1 MAKIPADV
9 GSWLRELSTLL
20 LERFLCFR
28 RRGGRTGLDEDTNQV
43 VHVGTKTLGK
53 RQRDSSLPTAPPQ
66 SLLSSLFFPLHHP
79 Q

>member
-1 MAKIPADV
+1 VAKIPADV

-43 VHVGTKTLGK
+43 VHVGTNVKILREMLINFHLRK
-53 RQRDSSLPTAPPQ
+53 ARRVEQV
-66 SLLSSLFFPLHHP
+66 
-79 Q
+79 

>member
-20 LERFLCFR
+20 LERFSCFR

-43 VHVGTKTLGK
+43 VHVGTNVKILREMLINFHLRK
-53 RQRDSSLPTAPPQ
+53 ARRVEQV
-66 SLLSSLFFPLHHP
+66 
-79 Q
+79 